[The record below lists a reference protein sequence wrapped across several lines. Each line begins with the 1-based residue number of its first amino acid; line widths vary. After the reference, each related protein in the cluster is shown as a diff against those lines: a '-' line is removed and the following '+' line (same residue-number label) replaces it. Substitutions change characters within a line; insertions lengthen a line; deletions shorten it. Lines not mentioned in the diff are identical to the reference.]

1 MVGYFFL
8 LKHFKIVLLFLLVCI
23 HYTNAQDYP
32 IISDMVTDNA
42 AIFSDKE
49 AAFLRQKLMS
59 YEVKSSHEIVVLT
72 IHGLDG
78 DTIEYYAYSV
88 FNQDGN
94 NFGKEG
100 IDNGILILIAPND
113 RKVRIEVGDGLEFI
127 ITDAFASR
135 IIRERITPLF
145 KQGRFF
151 DGIDAATTELIK
163 LIEDPIYANEFANSI
178 KEEAVS
184 TRDKSTDGVHYM
196 TKIIVSCILL
206 VFFFWI
212 GVYAYYRLII
222 KKSFKTFKLKTLY
235 KNHKTKFLIYTAIA
249 LLIVHSFY
257 VFFLKLFF
265 GLLLTGFL
273 SIFVFIGYFVLLK
286 MAFTR
291 AILIFKSL
299 FTGQLGVFIYPFY
312 IPTTLFLFV
321 AGFLFGSLPI
331 VMGFFFMLSLVFGE
345 DINRFM
351 ANVEFIY
358 VLFFFLSVIILFH
371 FIAIYFAIYQIKGE
385 YNKTFGFSFFKRDAK
400 LHSELNPGSARGY
413 SSSGSSSYSSSSYSS
428 SRSSSSSSSSSYSGG
443 GGRSSGGG
451 ASGSW

>member
-1 MVGYFFL
+1 
-8 LKHFKIVLLFLLVCI
+8 
-23 HYTNAQDYP
+23 
-32 IISDMVTDNA
+32 MVTDNA
-42 AIFSDKE
+42 VIFSNAE
-49 AAFLRQKLMS
+49 AESLRQKLEY

-72 IHGLDG
+72 IPGLDG
-78 DTIEYYAYSV
+78 DSIENYAYYV
-88 FNQDGN
+88 FNEDGN

-100 IDNGILILIAPND
+100 IDNGILLLIAPND

-135 IIRERITPLF
+135 IIREQLTPLF
-145 KQGRFF
+145 KQGRYF
-151 DGIDAATTELIK
+151 DGVDAATSELIK
-163 LIEDPIYANEFANSI
+163 LIDDPIYANEFANSI
-178 KEEAVS
+178 KAETVS
-184 TRDKSTDGVHYM
+184 TGDKSTDGVHFI
-196 TKIIVSCILL
+196 TKLIASFVLII
-206 VFFFWI
+206 FYFWI
-212 GVYAYYRLII
+212 GVYGYYRLII

-235 KNHKTKFLIYTAIA
+235 KNYKTKFLIYTGIA
-249 LLIVHSFY
+249 LLIVTSFY
-257 VFFLKLFF
+257 VFFMKLFF
-265 GLLLTGFL
+265 GLLLAGFL

-312 IPTTLFLFV
+312 IPITLFLFV

-331 VMGFFFMLSLVFGE
+331 VMGFFFMLNLVFGE

-358 VLFFFLSVIILFH
+358 VLLFFISVIILFY
-371 FIAIYFAIYQIKGE
+371 FIAVYFAIYQIKGE

-400 LHSELNPGSARGY
+400 LHGQLNPGYARGY

-428 SRSSSSSSSSSYSGG
+428 SGSSSSSSSSSYSGG

>member
-1 MVGYFFL
+1 M
-8 LKHFKIVLLFLLVCI
+8 KTFKIVLLFILVCI
-23 HYTNAQDYP
+23 NYTNAQDYP

-42 AIFSDKE
+42 VIFSNAE
-49 AAFLRQKLMS
+49 AESLRQKLEY

-72 IHGLDG
+72 IPGLDG
-78 DTIEYYAYSV
+78 DSIENYAYYV
-88 FNQDGN
+88 FNEDGN

-100 IDNGILILIAPND
+100 IDNGILLLIAPND

-135 IIRERITPLF
+135 IIREQLTPLF
-145 KQGRFF
+145 KQGRYF
-151 DGIDAATTELIK
+151 DGVDAATSELIK
-163 LIEDPIYANEFANSI
+163 LIDDPIYANEFANSI
-178 KEEAVS
+178 KSETVS
-184 TRDKSTDGVHYM
+184 TGDKSTDGVHFI
-196 TKIIVSCILL
+196 TKLIASFVLII
-206 VFFFWI
+206 FYFWI
-212 GVYAYYRLII
+212 GVYGYYRLII

-235 KNHKTKFLIYTAIA
+235 KNYKTKFLIYTGIA
-249 LLIVHSFY
+249 LLIVTSFY
-257 VFFLKLFF
+257 VFFMKLFF
-265 GLLLTGFL
+265 GLLLAGFL

-331 VMGFFFMLSLVFGE
+331 VMGFFFMLNLVFGE

-358 VLFFFLSVIILFH
+358 VLLFFISVIILFY
-371 FIAIYFAIYQIKGE
+371 FIAVYFAIYQIKGE

-400 LHSELNPGSARGY
+400 LHGQLNPGYARGY